1 MLSSNL
7 LPTWLRFWT
16 RNSRTVTLPGHMPPA
31 DHQRLLHQIGGN
43 FDELFVVANG
53 ASVVDGDGAPFTVA
67 LAA

>member
-1 MLSSNL
+1 
-7 LPTWLRFWT
+7 
-16 RNSRTVTLPGHMPPA
+16 MPPA